1 MIKRIK
7 LFIFKLVRMLL
18 KKRGYALDDFARTS
32 FSQMGEDRVLDVIFQ
47 DQKTGFYVDVGAFH
61 PKLYSNTYLF
71 YLKGWR
77 GINIDAMPGSMQ
89 SFRKLRPRDINIEAP
104 IAKTKK
110 KLTYFMFDQPAIN
123 GFSQSLS
130 EGRGKSSEFTLIAK
144 KKLTTSS
151 LKNILNENIPSDQ
164 EIDFMTVDVEGMDLE
179 ILQSNDWEKYR
190 PKVVIVEDLHFSL
203 EKKDRSKIYTFLVRK
218 QYMLIGK
225 TDVSLI
231 FKSKR

>member
-1 MIKRIK
+1 MKK
-7 LFIFKLVRMLL
+7 VKVLIFKMIRALL
-18 KKRGYALDDFARTS
+18 KKKGYALDDYARTS

-47 DQKTGFYVDVGAFH
+47 DQKNGFYVDVGAFH

-89 SFRKLRPRDINIEAP
+89 AFRKLRPRDTNIEAP

-130 EGRGKSSEFTLIAK
+130 ERRGKSSEFKIIAK
-144 KKLTTSS
+144 KKLTTYS
-151 LKNILNENIPSDQ
+151 LQAILDENLPSDQ
-164 EIDFMTVDVEGMDLE
+164 EIDFLSVDVEGMDLE
-179 ILQSNDWEKYR
+179 ILMSNDWKRYR
-190 PKVVIVEDLHFSL
+190 PKIVIVEDLHFSL
-203 EKKDRSKIYTFLVRK
+203 EKVDRSKTYAFLIGK
-218 QYMLIGK
+218 QYSLISK